1 MEHGKIYDLNTQR
14 GIYEMM
20 IDRRKSFQKANG
32 MTDDSPYA
40 RLQEAKDRIL
50 LDYYDKLDKEAA
62 ARQRAK
68 EDADLE
74 EEAAE
79 NYTISFSYNLKGGS
93 K

>member
-1 MEHGKIYDLNTQR
+1 M
-14 GIYEMM
+14 
-20 IDRRKSFQKANG
+20 
-32 MTDDSPYA
+32 
-40 RLQEAKDRIL
+40 L

>member
-1 MEHGKIYDLNTQR
+1 
-14 GIYEMM
+14 
-20 IDRRKSFQKANG
+20 

-40 RLQEAKDRIL
+40 RLQEAKDRML

>member
-1 MEHGKIYDLNTQR
+1 
-14 GIYEMM
+14 MM
-20 IDRRKSFQKANG
+20 IDHRDQIQKVNE
-32 MTDDSPYA
+32 MPQDSPYK
-40 RLQEAKDRIL
+40 RLQAARDQIL
-50 LDYYDKLDKEAA
+50 LDYYDRQDKAAA
-62 ARQRAK
+62 ARQRAQ

>member
-20 IDRRKSFQKANG
+20 IDHRKNFQKANG
-32 MTDDSPYA
+32 MDADSPYA
-40 RLQEAKDRIL
+40 RLQEAKDKML
-50 LDYYDKLDKEAA
+50 LDYYDRLDKEAA

-68 EDADLE
+68 EDAELE

-79 NYTISFSYNLKGGS
+79 NYTISFSYNVKGGS